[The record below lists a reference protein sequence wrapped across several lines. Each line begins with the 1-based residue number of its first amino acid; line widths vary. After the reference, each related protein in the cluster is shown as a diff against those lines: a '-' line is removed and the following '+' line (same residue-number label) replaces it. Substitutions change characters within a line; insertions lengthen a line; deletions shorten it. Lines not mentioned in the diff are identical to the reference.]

1 MGIKA
6 IQDNA
11 VAISKVY
18 KQEEQDADWIDNTP
32 SIDYKLPEIPVD
44 GTSTSTT
51 LVEYDIVV
59 AQGDNVRLYNAT
71 DGLATINLG
80 VVTTNNGSIH
90 IHDIFGD
97 GSAVATYNLDGNAN
111 DLGGNYNGT
120 VGSAILFNSG
130 KFGGSASF
138 TSSTASTNQIIIPS
152 TVFDKKT
159 IFSISYWTYC
169 LDSVYSNN
177 FNSYYVLGST
187 NNNAYDLNFSLA
199 GLRAHG
205 EGNLSASLEIANFSS
220 LYTPNT
226 WNHTLVTRDGATMK
240 VYYNGLLMASRTD
253 AGAYDSGTTALTKMG
268 TGNDGNG
275 SAAGFNGSI
284 DQVRIFN
291 RALTDDEVKTLY
303 NETAT
308 KYTADISALNLTKA
322 PTKAF
327 FDKPVTV
334 STATEANAN
343 RCIAQDEILDKVSST
358 TTEFVGTNAISG
370 LLQDGDSI
378 QIDGTTDVVCS
389 SVTETDVS
397 VDSTNTHDIFGDGS
411 AVATYNLDGD
421 ATDLSGNYNGT
432 EQGTMSYTD
441 AKFGQGQNASGVD
454 SGLVIPWSTVSGTN
468 PRTISMWVNL
478 STNDTT
484 TLLGTDF
491 NGQRGFG
498 IFYTKDGTAISNG
511 DGTAMNNNEWH
522 IFNGGSSNS
531 DNIGRLT
538 DADMP
543 IGEFV
548 HLCFVMTMDNKVT
561 IYRNSSS
568 VGVVDVANF
577 TVFNTDYN
585 FPIYLGCNNYDD
597 SIPANGSI
605 FDQLRIFNRALTDD
619 EVNTLYNEQIPKYQY
634 KCTIPE
640 QSTAPTSAK
649 VLDRSTTSTEASD
662 TYDDTTSKFTK
673 IYNKIEKQGRA
684 FKYKIE
690 TDTGVEIDKITIPM
704 TKLG

>member
-378 QIDGTTDVVCS
+378 QIDGTTNVVCS
-389 SVTETDVS
+389 SVIETNVN
-397 VDSTNTHDIFGDGS
+397 VDSTAIHDIFGDGS
-411 AVATYNLDGD
+411 AVATYNLDGN
-421 ATDLSGNYNGT
+421 ANDLSGNYNGT
-432 EQGTMSYTD
+432 ATNVTYGTGKYGQAAVFNGSSKIENTSFDINSYSAVTFSFWMSTTTSGGDLMGFSGNYDMAIQIINSTTCRLYFRSNLKYTD
-441 AKFGQGQNASGVD
+441 VPNFFINDGTWHHYAFVIDSNGANHYKDGASVTTTGQV
-454 SGLVIPWSTVSGTN
+454 LSTV
-468 PRTISMWVNL
+468 
-478 STNDTT
+478 TT
-484 TLLGTDF
+484 TFDIGNVTDTSGNNSYF
-491 NGQRGFG
+491 NGK
-498 IFYTKDGTAISNG
+498 I
-511 DGTAMNNNEWH
+511 
-522 IFNGGSSNS
+522 
-531 DNIGRLT
+531 
-538 DADMP
+538 
-543 IGEFV
+543 
-548 HLCFVMTMDNKVT
+548 
-561 IYRNSSS
+561 
-568 VGVVDVANF
+568 
-577 TVFNTDYN
+577 
-585 FPIYLGCNNYDD
+585 
-597 SIPANGSI
+597 
-605 FDQLRIFNRALTDD
+605 DQVRIFNRALTQD
-619 EVNTLYNEQIPKYQY
+619 EINTLYNEQILKYQY
-634 KCTIPE
+634 QCTIPE

-649 VLDRSTTSTEASD
+649 VLDRSITTTEASD
-662 TYDDTTSKFTK
+662 VYNSGTNNFTK
-673 IYNKIEKQGRA
+673 TYNKIKKQGRA

-690 TDTGVEIDKITIPM
+690 ADTGVEIDKITISM
-704 TKLG
+704 NKLK